1 MEWGKRSPAIRGWP
15 IAYASAEDQRAF
27 GRAERTRVSRR
38 SHAELASAS
47 VDAVRIL
54 RGQEANRIAELIPLR
69 YARMLASP
77 FAFFRGAAA
86 VMAADLA
93 VGPRTDLVVQLC
105 GDAHLDNF
113 GLFASPERRLVFDL
127 NDFDETYPGPFE
139 WDVKR
144 LAASFEVALR
154 TAGHDPSD
162 RAAIVARVCRAYRG
176 KMRRFSAMTS
186 LEVWY
191 TYIDVDALLASR
203 PAGASKKDF
212 SATSKVLA
220 KARRRD
226 HVQAVRKLTRTVDG
240 VPRFVSQPP
249 ILVPISELLPPA
261 AQEQT
266 MAWIASLVAQYAKTL
281 PPDRRRLLQQYHLV
295 EVARRVVGVGSVGTA
310 AWVALFVGADPRDAI
325 VLQAKEAQE
334 SVLAAYLPGTRIT
347 HEGRRVV
354 EGQRLMQG
362 YGDPMLGW
370 KEAVSISGNRRDYY
384 LRQFRDWKGSFDSQT
399 MSLSQLGFYAAAC
412 GATLAKAHARS
423 GDRLA
428 IAAYLG
434 RGDAFD
440 RAIGRFATVYA
451 DKNEAD
457 FALLRAAADRGEILV
472 ADSV

>member
-1 MEWGKRSPAIRGWP
+1 MEWGKRSPMIRRWP
-15 IAYASAEDQRAF
+15 IAYASAEDQQSF
-27 GRAERTRVSRR
+27 GRSERVRVGRR
-38 SHAELASAS
+38 SNAELAPAT

-54 RGQEANRIAELIPLR
+54 RGQEANRIADLIPLR

-77 FAFFRGAAA
+77 FTFFRGAAA

-93 VGPRTDLVVQLC
+93 GGPRTDLVVQLC

-144 LAASFEVALR
+144 LAASFDVAMR
-154 TAGHDPSD
+154 TAGHEAAD
-162 RAAIVARVCRAYRG
+162 RATIVARVCRTYREAI
-176 KMRRFSAMTS
+176 RRLSTMTS

-191 TYIDVDALLASR
+191 AHLDVDTLFANR
-203 PAGASKKDF
+203 PAGASKKDV
-212 SATSKVLA
+212 AVTSKVLA
-220 KARRRD
+220 KARSRD
-226 HVQAVRKLTRTVDG
+226 HLQAIRKLTTTVDG
-240 VPRFVSQPP
+240 IPRFVSQPP

-261 AQEQT
+261 DQEQT
-266 MAWIASLVAQYAKTL
+266 MAWIATLVAQYARTL
-281 PPDRRRLLQQYHLV
+281 PPDRRRLLQQYHLI

-310 AWVALFVGADPRDAI
+310 AWVALFVGADPGDAI

-334 SVLAAYLPGTRIT
+334 SVLAPYLPGTRIT

-354 EGQRLMQG
+354 EGQRLMQA

-370 KEAVSISGNRRDYY
+370 KEAVSPSGNRRDYY

-399 MSLSQLGFYAAAC
+399 MSLRQLGFYADAC

-434 RGDAFD
+434 KGDTFD
-440 RAIGRFATVYA
+440 QAISRFATAYA

-457 FALLRAAADRGEILV
+457 FALLRDAADRGEIAV
-472 ADSV
+472 ADLV